1 VQALDI
7 AMTEPDNTERD
18 QPEEEER
25 IVLTAEQLRARR
37 NRSIAIALALVAL
50 VTLFFIMTLVKGP
63 YMSPRPI

>member
-1 VQALDI
+1 MLALDI
-7 AMTEPDNTERD
+7 VMTEPDNTERD

-25 IVLTAEQLRARR
+25 IVLTEEQLRARR
-37 NRSIAIALALVAL
+37 NRSIAIALALAAL

>member
-1 VQALDI
+1 MQALEF
-7 AMTEPDNTERD
+7 AMTEPDKTERD
-18 QPEEEER
+18 KPEEDER
-25 IVLTAEQLRARR
+25 IVLTEEQLRARR

>member
-1 VQALDI
+1 
-7 AMTEPDNTERD
+7 MTEPDNTERD
-18 QPEEEER
+18 KPEEEER